1 MPNKRIRW
9 FFRQLMNE
17 VSGREK
23 TGYPS
28 VDPCFNFLFFQQDRH
43 TVVVGSHAAVGRSC
57 QDREAV
63 LIAEAG

>member
-1 MPNKRIRW
+1 MRCPVEKRPDI
-9 FFRQLMNE
+9 L
-17 VSGREK
+17 
-23 TGYPS
+23 S